1 MEIFNLVLH
10 QLYNIKSSALTKSSE
25 LSDKSYKTEVLKSL
39 SNRDITN
46 NTLIYMVWKEEV

>member
-46 NTLIYMVWKEEV
+46 NTLMYMVWKEEV